1 MDKVKNHLKTLYEQ
15 RKKLIED
22 AEYIKAEELTQKIKK
37 YKNTVLDQ
45 QKIEF
50 TKRKQAEQES
60 FDKNY
65 SEEIA
70 QFNERWAKKEEE
82 LKMILDQREKEL
94 IKNQKNEINYY
105 LSGADE
111 RNAKQK
117 ISPNYL
123 NMKKV
128 EMTLVKQERFLE
140 AEQMKQKAEKLLK
153 EENRLLEIQNQKKM
167 KKKIEIIMKRHKE
180 DLTKFKDDKAKQL
193 YLIQKEK
200 NREYDM
206 IVNKYRTIKVEM
218 MLRQKDDE
226 NRARKMLQKTF
237 RSGKRSMSQEI
248 RTPYVTSNY
257 YQQ

>member
-1 MDKVKNHLKTLYEQ
+1 MEKVKNHLKTLYEQ

-37 YKNTVLDQ
+37 YKNTILDQ

-70 QFNERWAKKEEE
+70 QFNERWAKREEE

-218 MLRQKDDE
+218 TLRQKDDE

>member
-60 FDKNY
+60 FDKNF

-82 LKMILDQREKEL
+82 LKMFLDQREKEL

-167 KKKIEIIMKRHKE
+167 KKKIEILMKRHKE
-180 DLTKFKDDKAKQL
+180 DLAKFKDDKAKQL

>member
-37 YKNTVLDQ
+37 YKNTILDQ

-70 QFNERWAKKEEE
+70 QFNERWAKREEE

-140 AEQMKQKAEKLLK
+140 AEQIKHQAEKLLK
-153 EENRLLEIQNQKKM
+153 KENDLMEMAYQQKIKKEIEMFKRRQKEELIKSNEDNKKQ
-167 KKKIEIIMKRHKE
+167 I
-180 DLTKFKDDKAKQL
+180 
-193 YLIQKEK
+193 YLIQKDK

-206 IVNKYRTIKVEM
+206 IINKYRTFKVEM
-218 MLRQKDDE
+218 MLRQKDE
-226 NRARKMLQKTF
+226 ETRAKKMLQKAF
-237 RSGKRSMSQEI
+237 RSGKRSMSQET
-248 RTPYVTSNY
+248 RSTSNY
-257 YQQ
+257 FK

>member
-82 LKMILDQREKEL
+82 LKMFLDQREKEL

-167 KKKIEIIMKRHKE
+167 KKKIEILMKRHKE
-180 DLTKFKDDKAKQL
+180 DLAKFKDDKAKQL

-237 RSGKRSMSQEI
+237 RYGKRSMSQEI

>member
-82 LKMILDQREKEL
+82 LKMFLDQREKEL

-167 KKKIEIIMKRHKE
+167 KKKIEILMKRHKE

-218 MLRQKDDE
+218 TLRQKDDE